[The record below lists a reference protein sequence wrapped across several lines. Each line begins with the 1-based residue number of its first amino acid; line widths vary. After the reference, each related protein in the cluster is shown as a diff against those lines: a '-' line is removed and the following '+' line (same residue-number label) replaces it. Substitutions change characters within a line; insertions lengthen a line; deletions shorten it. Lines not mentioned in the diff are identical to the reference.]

1 MQNTHEYNSPVASI
15 KWDERGFFKFKL
27 KSESAIYDKN
37 EVINQYNYLMKETKG
52 SSYKLL
58 MDATDSLVFP
68 TDDAFEY
75 FFDKNSGRTTIAII
89 VTSLPMQILMGQ
101 MLKSSGITNA
111 KLFKSESEAIQWITQ
126 FK

>member
-101 MLKSSGITNA
+101 MLKSSGITN
-111 KLFKSESEAIQWITQ
+111 
-126 FK
+126 